1 MWTNA
6 ARFSFSSYGSSDTGK
21 LPICI
26 QNSPVL
32 SASPLNKRF
41 NTNKMSFKLALVK
54 LVKPVTVAT
63 VAVVSAYGYR
73 EWDKAK
79 NALKLSVNDKDM
91 TVLFDKLDSDH
102 SGYIDK
108 GELREALKQSG
119 VKVNYLSLEAM
130 MKAADENGDG
140 KISRE
145 EWLHMCHHI
154 FHDSSGEVPHPTAA
168 PPAPPAVVF
177 PGKGEKF
184 AVYRTPT
191 ESNDSKSK

>member
-1 MWTNA
+1 
-6 ARFSFSSYGSSDTGK
+6 
-21 LPICI
+21 
-26 QNSPVL
+26 
-32 SASPLNKRF
+32 
-41 NTNKMSFKLALVK
+41 MSFKLALVK

-119 VKVNYLSLEAM
+119 MKVNSLSLEAM

-154 FHDSSGEVPHPTAA
+154 FHDSSGEVPHPTPAA
-168 PPAPPAVVF
+168 PAPPAVVF

-184 AVYRTPT
+184 AVYHTPT